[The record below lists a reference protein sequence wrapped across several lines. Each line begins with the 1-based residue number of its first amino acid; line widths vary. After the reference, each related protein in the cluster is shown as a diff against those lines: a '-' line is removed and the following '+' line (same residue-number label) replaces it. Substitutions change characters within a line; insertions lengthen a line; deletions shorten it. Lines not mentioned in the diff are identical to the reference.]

1 MRLDGTRKT
10 PRVFDRTK
18 NIDGPMHGSRVG
30 RSSPNEQPIK
40 RYLKSDCCAAGQAD
54 ACFLVILS
62 GGLASGHAKLCR
74 DMVQTG
80 FSPTQMDH
88 ALCGACDPSTLL
100 SPPPKKTN
108 KYLDLAGQP
117 AFTGCSFID
126 FRSSFAK
133 LIVESKMDRRTTY
146 FVLCTL
152 SLTSGIA
159 GLPTTS
165 AAEGPIGVAAVVRNN
180 VSQLEPLV
188 TRIAKGDGVVRNEV
202 VRTAADS
209 DARLVFR
216 DDTNLSLGPGS
227 TLKLDRTV
235 FDDPKAGDIAI
246 KLTSGAFRF
255 VTGHSNKEAY
265 EIKTPI
271 VTMGVRGT
279 TLDILV
285 QKRRNTIVLRSGKVT
300 ICLIGPNRK
309 CVDLDHEGDTANVTA
324 NTKSASIDVQ
334 NRSSWTFDTACN
346 GGLCGKSTY

>member
-1 MRLDGTRKT
+1 
-10 PRVFDRTK
+10 
-18 NIDGPMHGSRVG
+18 
-30 RSSPNEQPIK
+30 
-40 RYLKSDCCAAGQAD
+40 
-54 ACFLVILS
+54 
-62 GGLASGHAKLCR
+62 
-74 DMVQTG
+74 
-80 FSPTQMDH
+80 
-88 ALCGACDPSTLL
+88 
-100 SPPPKKTN
+100 
-108 KYLDLAGQP
+108 
-117 AFTGCSFID
+117 
-126 FRSSFAK
+126 
-133 LIVESKMDRRTTY
+133 MDRKTTY
-146 FVLCTL
+146 FVLFTL
-152 SLTSGIA
+152 SLTSGTA
-159 GLPTTS
+159 GLPATTS
-165 AAEGPIGVAAVVRNN
+165 AADGPIGVAAVVRNN
-180 VSQLEPLV
+180 VSQLEPRV
-188 TRIAKGDGVVRNEV
+188 ARIAKGDEVIRNEV
-202 VRTAADS
+202 VRTATDS

-216 DDTNLSLGPGS
+216 DDTNLALGPGS

-255 VTGHSNKEAY
+255 VTGNSNKEAY

-285 QKRRNTIVLRSGKVT
+285 KKRRNTIVLRSGKVT